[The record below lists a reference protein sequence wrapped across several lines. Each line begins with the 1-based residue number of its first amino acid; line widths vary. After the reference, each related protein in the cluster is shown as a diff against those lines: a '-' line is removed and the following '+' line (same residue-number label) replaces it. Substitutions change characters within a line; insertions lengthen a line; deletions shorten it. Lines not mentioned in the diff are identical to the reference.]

1 MEGGG
6 LDRRRFMEEIR
17 AYTTDI
23 VEKAKNFQGDTIE
36 GNFEDIDV
44 TCPACKTGTIHDT
57 GTAWQC
63 SNVGKCKF
71 RMGKSLASKLKK
83 SSLRPLH
90 LCGPHR
96 RRGFQIR
103 RCRDRFALG
112 LQLTHQFGG
121 H

>member
-23 VEKAKNFQGDTIE
+23 VENAKNFQGDTIE

-57 GTAWQC
+57 G
-63 SNVGKCKF
+63 NP
-71 RMGKSLASKLKK
+71 MGTQRRSLFL
-83 SSLRPLH
+83 SSSDMAVEDRTNARAAFGSFLFQPIIIRDNENLR
-90 LCGPHR
+90 
-96 RRGFQIR
+96 
-103 RCRDRFALG
+103 
-112 LQLTHQFGG
+112 
-121 H
+121 